1 MNPPAMD
8 GDEEEPMMAE
18 EADFDSEGDE
28 EDRKDIGRHRSQKHE
43 DKLFHSAAHLK
54 RPFQDVNFCS
64 FVFVSPGV
72 IRKFCLRHP

>member
-28 EDRKDIGRHRSQKHE
+28 EDRKFLADISGPKKPASAKGAVAQRSTTSK
-43 DKLFHSAAHLK
+43 
-54 RPFQDVNFCS
+54 
-64 FVFVSPGV
+64 
-72 IRKFCLRHP
+72 